1 MEKILNA
8 LIQEFEISIIKAS
21 CKFVGITD
29 IAYLIA
35 AQFQLVCFHLVH
47 FDPDSCITIHD
58 RQSKLKNKGN

>member
-1 MEKILNA
+1 MGNILNA
-8 LIQEFEISIIKAS
+8 LIQEFEISIIQAS